1 VYFELYQIAV
11 HPFTL
16 LYNVNEDTEFDIT
29 NNDIDKNKI
38 IKQAA
43 ENTYSINRESI
54 LVVNKSYNL
63 WSVLSLVLE

>member
-1 VYFELYQIAV
+1 M

-43 ENTYSINRESI
+43 ENTYSLNRESI